1 MLLNIKIPLFETILA
16 TISKILLLKSIEHS
30 KAVTTV
36 SSDRL
41 NSRENKKMFHYSLK
55 ILYYNSETKAAKA
68 VELKNLLLHLEV

>member
-1 MLLNIKIPLFETILA
+1 MATLFYPPE
-16 TISKILLLKSIEHS
+16 KYKWHKIEHS

-36 SSDRL
+36 SPDRL

>member
-1 MLLNIKIPLFETILA
+1 MKITDFLKKTWFLGFIWKRIL
-16 TISKILLLKSIEHS
+16 TTQGVEHS

-36 SSDRL
+36 SPNRL

-55 ILYYNSETKAAKA
+55 ILYYNSETKAAKP

>member
-1 MLLNIKIPLFETILA
+1 MFLLPLILKDRNLNHFHL
-16 TISKILLLKSIEHS
+16 IIYIEHS

-36 SSDRL
+36 SPNRQ
-41 NSRENKKMFHYSLK
+41 NSRENNKMFHYSLK

>member
-1 MLLNIKIPLFETILA
+1 MLGAGKYKYL
-16 TISKILLLKSIEHS
+16 EHS

-36 SSDRL
+36 SPDRL